1 MLRFA
6 LFKDF
11 KSGPKILFWG
21 GPEDVSE
28 LSKILREFSAGES
41 KFNLN
46 EDRRFLSVDGSQII
60 LEMGSR
66 TMGMQRE
73 SNTDSRRKWVLDPEG
88 VEEIAEKLDALS
100 KVKAGHQYLE
110 AWAGSEIPLMV
121 SIGEYPEDL
130 VP

>member
-6 LFKDF
+6 FFKNF

-21 GPEDVSE
+21 GREDISE
-28 LSKILREFSAGES
+28 LSKVLREHSAAERE
-41 KFNLN
+41 FNLN
-46 EDRRFLSVDGSQII
+46 EDGRFLSADGSQII
-60 LEMGSR
+60 LENGNR

-73 SNTDSRRKWVLDPEG
+73 SNADSRFKWVLDPEG
-88 VEEIAEKLDALS
+88 MEEIAEKLDELNRAG
-100 KVKAGHQYLE
+100 AGHQYLE
-110 AWAGSEIPLMV
+110 GWRAGEIPVMV